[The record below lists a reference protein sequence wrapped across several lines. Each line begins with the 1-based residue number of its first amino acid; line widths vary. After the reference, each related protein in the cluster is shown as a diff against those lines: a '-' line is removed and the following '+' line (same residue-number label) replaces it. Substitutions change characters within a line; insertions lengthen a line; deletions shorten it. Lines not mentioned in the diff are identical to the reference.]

1 MGLGRNQLVNKSAY
15 PEIVS
20 AYRKY
25 ITSTV
30 SLLTGLDHDVAK
42 EVEEIIDFEGQLA
55 KVRTYLLN
63 LPN

>member
-1 MGLGRNQLVNKSAY
+1 MVLGRNQLVNKSAY
-15 PEIVS
+15 PEIVN

-30 SLLTGLDHDVAK
+30 SLLSGSDQDVAN

-55 KVRTYLLN
+55 KVGVN
-63 LPN
+63 LFNLGN

>member
-15 PEIVS
+15 PEIVN

-30 SLLTGLDHDVAK
+30 SLLSGSDQDVAK
-42 EVEEIIDFEGQLA
+42 EVEEIINLESQLA
-55 KVRTYLLN
+55 KARTN
-63 LPN
+63 LVNFQN